1 MKIHHQYHNT
11 VVLNYQGPQKEWEIL
26 VNRKVED
33 VLDVPNISKAI
44 PFMKWTEY
52 FTNDLHHNFGEKN
65 IMLSYVIRESDTV
78 PCVLTPMMRHKS
90 YS

>member
-52 FTNDLHHNFGEKN
+52 FTNDLHHNFGEKK
-65 IMLSYVIRESDTV
+65 S
-78 PCVLTPMMRHKS
+78 CCPMS
-90 YS
+90 SVNQILCLVC